1 MQLTEHNIKSVLIDD
16 SFNKAVFCLFYMD
29 VPECQPALS
38 ALRAAVGPDQPYI
51 SLVLADLSEQVSQA
65 IALQI
70 GLRGVPA
77 LIVFR
82 DGRPADVL
90 QGDEV
95 VTRLDELTQRYMP
108 SEAELLAEEA
118 RALEG
123 AGDYAAAC
131 EKAAQAYR
139 LDGGDVALRHLY
151 AGLLIRLRNLDKAQE
166 LLDSAGREERESQSY
181 QDLLSALSLALKA
194 QESPELLELE
204 QKFRASPDDDQL
216 ASEYAIALKAAGK
229 TAAALEIL
237 YARLEQDKNKEDIR
251 KVFIDMLNTLAG
263 DPLQSQYRR
272 KLYTLMH

>member
-1 MQLTEHNIKSVLIDD
+1 MQLTEHNVKSALIED
-16 SFNKAVFCLFYMD
+16 SFTRAVFCCFYMD

-38 ALRAAVGPDQPYI
+38 ALRTAIGPDQPYI

-82 DGRPADVL
+82 DGRPADIL

-95 VTRLDELTQRYMP
+95 VARLSDLLARYMP
-108 SEAELLAEEA
+108 SEAELLADEA
-118 RALEG
+118 RRLEG
-123 AGDYAAAC
+123 DGEYAAAC
-131 EKAAQAYR
+131 EKAGQAYR
-139 LDGGDVALRHLY
+139 LDSTDIGLRHLY

-166 LLDSAGREERESQSY
+166 LLDSAGREERDSQSY
-181 QDLLSALSLALKA
+181 QDLMSALSLALKA

-216 ASEYAIALKAAGK
+216 AAEYAIALKDAGK
-229 TAAALEIL
+229 TASALQIL
-237 YARLEQDKNKEDIR
+237 YERLEQDKGKEDIR